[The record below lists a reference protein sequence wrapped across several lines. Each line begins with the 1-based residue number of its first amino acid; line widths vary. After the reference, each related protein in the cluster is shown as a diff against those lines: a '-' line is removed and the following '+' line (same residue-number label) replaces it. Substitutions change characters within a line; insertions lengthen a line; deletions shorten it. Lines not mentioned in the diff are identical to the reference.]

1 MLAYQLK
8 MDQYEGPLAKLL
20 ELIEERKLEVNAIS
34 LGQVTDDFLNYLSR
48 LEAERSAVMGKEEA
62 TEHMRFLADFIVVA
76 SRLVFLKSKSL
87 IPDLALTEEE
97 EADIKDLES
106 RLKIYRELKPA
117 MKHIVTLWESET
129 KLHARPYFL
138 NAAFFGDLPRSE
150 GGGEA
155 APRVFYP
162 GRNVDSS
169 SLAQALAN
177 VFHGVER
184 LVQEEQVIRE
194 KIVTLEE
201 KMTEVVRRIAE
212 LVETSFRTLSDKQSR
227 GDLVVTF
234 LAILHLAREQAVL
247 IEQEGA
253 LSDIIIRRK

>member
-1 MLAYQLK
+1 MLSYQLK
-8 MDQYEGPLAKLL
+8 LDQYEGPLAKLL
-20 ELIEERKLEVNAIS
+20 DLIEERKLEVNTIS

-48 LEAERSAVMGKEEA
+48 LEAERSSLVGKEEA
-62 TEHMRFLADFIVVA
+62 AEHMRFLADFIVVA

-117 MKHIVTLWESET
+117 MKHIVALWGSSE

-138 NAAFFGDLPRSE
+138 NAAFFGGGSE
-150 GGGEA
+150 S

-162 GRNVDSS
+162 GRNVNTTLLKES
-169 SLAQALAN
+169 LAN

-184 LVQEEQVIRE
+184 FVQEEQVIRE

-201 KMTEVVRRIAE
+201 KMTEVVRRIA
-212 LVETSFRTLSDKQSR
+212 LLAETSFRTLSGTESR
-227 GDLVVTF
+227 GELVVTF